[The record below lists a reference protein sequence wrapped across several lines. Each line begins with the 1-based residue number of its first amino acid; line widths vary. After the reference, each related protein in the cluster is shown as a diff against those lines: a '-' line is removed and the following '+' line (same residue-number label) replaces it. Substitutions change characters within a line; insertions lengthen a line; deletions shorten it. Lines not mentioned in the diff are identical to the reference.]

1 VNALPVLLLAA
12 AAVVLPAET
21 VRVSPSGQRSLQAA
35 IDSARNGDSIV
46 LAAGTYSSAAA
57 VTLADRERLTL
68 RGEGD
73 VRIVCM
79 DLYQNVIA
87 VIGGRDLR
95 IEGIQARHA
104 QPLNAYECEGSVI
117 WAENVKGLVISRC
130 ELAGSGSI
138 GVDLSGSEEV
148 EVTGCWLHNNT
159 FAAIS
164 LTDVSSITI
173 SDNRIVGNAA
183 TMYAAG
189 VSGLTMAGNVISDN
203 GASR

>member
-1 VNALPVLLLAA
+1 VKVLPVLLLAA
-12 AAVVLPAET
+12 AAALPAET
-21 VRVSPSGQRSLQAA
+21 VRISPATQGSLQTL
-35 IDSARNGDSIV
+35 IDSSRGGDTIL
-46 LAAGTYSSAAA
+46 LAAGTYTVSAA
-57 VTLADRERLTL
+57 VTLEGRENVTL
-68 RGEGD
+68 RGDGD
-73 VRIVCM
+73 VRIVCT

-87 VIGGRDLR
+87 VIGGRNVR

-138 GVDLSGSEEV
+138 GVDLSGCEEV
-148 EVTGCWLHNNT
+148 EVTGCWVHNNT

-173 SDNRIVGNAA
+173 ADNRILDNAS
-183 TMYAAG
+183 TMAAAG
-189 VSGLTMAGNVISDN
+189 VSGLTMSGNVVSDN
-203 GASR
+203 GSRR